1 VTTCRLYEQAAFRE
15 AVGDELRPGGLE
27 LTAELAT
34 ACSLSPGGRVL
45 DLGCGTGST
54 AAFLARE
61 WQADVVGLDCSAS
74 RLAEARARKEAVIWV
89 EGQAECIPCPDG
101 FFDAVFAECVVNALA
116 DPTQALG
123 EIHRVLRP
131 GGLLA
136 VSDLYLRR
144 PVQGPDGIEPVRPAS
159 WMERIPESTCLRGA
173 LSREATVSRLS
184 EAGFFV
190 HTWRDR
196 SHVLKEFVARMV
208 FSYGSAARFWEAL
221 LGGGTPCRE
230 MVAQARPGYFLVVAE
245 RLPS

>member
-1 VTTCRLYEQAAFRE
+1 MTTCRLYEQAAFRE
-15 AVGDELRPGGLE
+15 AAGDELRPGGLE

-74 RLAEARARKEAVIWV
+74 RLAEARARKEEAVIWV

-101 FFDAVFAECVVNALA
+101 SFDAVFAECVVNALA

-131 GGLLA
+131 GGSWPCPTST
-136 VSDLYLRR
+136 SDAR
-144 PVQGPDGIEPVRPAS
+144 S
-159 WMERIPESTCLRGA
+159 KA
-173 LSREATVSRLS
+173 LT
-184 EAGFFV
+184 
-190 HTWRDR
+190 
-196 SHVLKEFVARMV
+196 
-208 FSYGSAARFWEAL
+208 AL
-221 LGGGTPCRE
+221 NR
-230 MVAQARPGYFLVVAE
+230 
-245 RLPS
+245 